1 LFGCFTIRLAGRLV
15 LQIARQLSMCWRS
28 ATPEVRLN
36 KTNTWG
42 RSAIFAETGSEE
54 LAIKAK
60 AQSQIIKTDELIKRD
75 LLVAEAQVKIRRAQ
89 LYILQ
94 AA

>member
-1 LFGCFTIRLAGRLV
+1 
-15 LQIARQLSMCWRS
+15 MCWKR

-42 RSAIFAETGSEE
+42 RSAISAETGSEE

-60 AQSQIIKTDELIKRD
+60 VQSQIIKTDELIERD
-75 LLVAEAQVKIRRAQ
+75 LLVAEKKRRSIRAN
-89 LYILQ
+89 L
-94 AA
+94 